1 MEAHMKRFPA
11 QFAAARQLFR
21 YRVYRRILLSFSALV
36 IGLMLLV
43 SLLLARVYSMYS
55 ASQLTAYSQVMMSQR
70 VYGTD
75 LLWEEMESLAS
86 AIYTNS
92 DALAFLTQRDDDKII
107 KYHAGQVLAKYK
119 ALYSFIQN
127 ITLVN
132 ASAGQSASTLNYGD
146 DLSFFQEHAD
156 ERCVVWKARIISAPS
171 FRYQNLP
178 VLSMVY
184 PLRSGACGIIIDID
198 QKHLQSLLQ
207 FTDVAADASTVIIDG
222 SGTVASAT
230 SEEAFLSSYADNGYF
245 PTILQSEERQGS
257 FLWKENGR
265 EQLIT
270 WQRLADKDWIV
281 VSTMPASG
289 LLSRFSGI
297 IRLVIAGFLLVL
309 AGGLAAAFLS
319 SRRVYRPIRALV
331 DRMIPDE
338 PLDAP
343 NEIEAVARKIN
354 LIQQDHAELKKTM
367 HLTMVQHLLFGIP
380 VDIAGRDTPLNGAK
394 AYCVVTLKLSDL
406 PEDTAD
412 SDQLIV
418 AAGNIAAMMIQ
429 EACPCETAAW
439 STNAVMILCLPDVQ
453 LSEEIQLILENACA
467 WCREHFHCL
476 AFASVSKTVTAPE
489 RIHDAYAEA
498 QMIGQYTFY
507 DQSRSVLT
515 ASIISAWHSPAEIRK
530 DYWVQRFAAVI
541 PEGDG
546 DALLRTREEF
556 FALLRQRPPRQARQ
570 AAADVLTGLSMRL
583 NTADHADEDA
593 LLGAIP
599 AAPEWNELMRL
610 ISAYLER
617 SFQAVS
623 ERGQGLRNLHL
634 VQEVCA
640 YVQAHYPDPMLSL
653 QSAADTVGLSASY
666 LGRVFKAQMQQTFS
680 EYVTALRL
688 EEAKRLLI
696 ETSKPISAIAH
707 DVGLENQSYFSSL
720 FRKAYGSSPSLFRQT
735 NASNK

>member
-1 MEAHMKRFPA
+1 MKRFPA
-11 QFAAARQLFR
+11 QFAAVRQLFR

-86 AIYTNS
+86 AIYTDS
-92 DALAFLTQRDDDKII
+92 DALAFLTQRKDDKIV

-156 ERCVVWKARIISAPS
+156 ESRVVWKARIISAPS
-171 FRYQNLP
+171 FRYQDLP
-178 VLSMVY
+178 VLTMVY

-207 FTDVAADASTVIIDG
+207 FNDVAPDASTVIIDG

-230 SEEAFLSSYADNGYF
+230 TEEAFLSSYADNGYF
-245 PTILQSEERQGS
+245 PSILQSEERQGS

-297 IRLVIAGFLLVL
+297 IRLVIVGFLVVL

-331 DRMIPDE
+331 DRMIQDE

-380 VDIAGRDTPLNGAK
+380 VNIAGRDTPLNGAK

-406 PEDTAD
+406 PEDAAD

-439 STNAVMILCLPDVQ
+439 STVAVLILCLPDVQ
-453 LSEEIQLILENACA
+453 QLSGEIQLILENACA

-476 AFASVSKTVTAPE
+476 AFASMSKTVTTPE

-498 QMIGQYTFY
+498 QMISQYTFY

-515 ASIISAWHSPAEIRK
+515 ASIISPWQSPAEIRK

-541 PEGDG
+541 PEGDS
-546 DALLRTREEF
+546 DAFLRTREEF

-570 AAADVLTGLSMRL
+570 AAADVLTELSVRL
-583 NTADHADEDA
+583 NAADHTDEDA

-599 AAPEWNELMRL
+599 AAPEWNELVRL
-610 ISAYLER
+610 VSACLDR
-617 SFQAVS
+617 SLHTAS
-623 ERGQGLRNLHL
+623 ELGQGLRNLHL

-666 LGRVFKAQMQQTFS
+666 LGRVFKAQMHQTFS
-680 EYVTALRL
+680 EYVTVLRL
-688 EEAKRLLI
+688 EEAKRLLM
-696 ETSKPISAIAH
+696 ETSKPISVIAH

-735 NASNK
+735 NTPNK

>member
-1 MEAHMKRFPA
+1 MKRFPA
-11 QFAAARQLFR
+11 QFAAVRQLFR

-86 AIYTNS
+86 AIYTDS
-92 DALAFLTQRDDDKII
+92 DALAFLTQRKDDKIV

-156 ERCVVWKARIISAPS
+156 ESRVVWKARIISAPS
-171 FRYQNLP
+171 FRYQDLP
-178 VLSMVY
+178 VLTMVY

-207 FTDVAADASTVIIDG
+207 FNDVAPDASTVIIDG

-230 SEEAFLSSYADNGYF
+230 TEEAFLSSYADNGYF
-245 PTILQSEERQGS
+245 PSILQSEERQGS
-257 FLWKENGR
+257 FLWKESGR

-297 IRLVIAGFLLVL
+297 IRLVIVGFLVVL

-331 DRMIPDE
+331 DRMIQDE

-380 VDIAGRDTPLNGAK
+380 VNIAGRDTPLNGAK

-406 PEDTAD
+406 PEDAAD

-439 STNAVMILCLPDVQ
+439 STVAVLILCLPDVQ
-453 LSEEIQLILENACA
+453 QLSGEIQLILENACA

-476 AFASVSKTVTAPE
+476 AFASMSKTVTTPE

-498 QMIGQYTFY
+498 QMISQYTFY

-515 ASIISAWHSPAEIRK
+515 ASIISPWQSPAEIRK

-541 PEGDG
+541 PEGDS
-546 DALLRTREEF
+546 DAFLRTREEF

-570 AAADVLTGLSMRL
+570 AAADVLTELSVRL
-583 NTADHADEDA
+583 NAADHTDEDA

-599 AAPEWNELMRL
+599 AAPEWNELVRL
-610 ISAYLER
+610 VSACLDR
-617 SFQAVS
+617 SLHTAS
-623 ERGQGLRNLHL
+623 ELGQGLRNLHL

-666 LGRVFKAQMQQTFS
+666 LGRVFKAQMHQTFS
-680 EYVTALRL
+680 EYVTVLRL
-688 EEAKRLLI
+688 EEAKRLLM
-696 ETSKPISAIAH
+696 ETSKPISVIAH

-735 NASNK
+735 NTPNK

>member
-1 MEAHMKRFPA
+1 MKRFPA
-11 QFAAARQLFR
+11 QFAAVRQLFR

-86 AIYTNS
+86 AIYTDS
-92 DALAFLTQRDDDKII
+92 DALAFLTQRKDDKIV

-156 ERCVVWKARIISAPS
+156 ESRVVWKARIISAPS
-171 FRYQNLP
+171 FRYQDLP
-178 VLSMVY
+178 VLTMVY
-184 PLRSGACGIIIDID
+184 PLRSGACGVIIDID

-207 FTDVAADASTVIIDG
+207 FNDVAPDASTVIIDG

-230 SEEAFLSSYADNGYF
+230 TEEAFLSSYADNGYF
-245 PTILQSEERQGS
+245 PSILQSEERQGS
-257 FLWKENGR
+257 FLWKESGR

-297 IRLVIAGFLLVL
+297 IRLVIVGFLVVL

-380 VDIAGRDTPLNGAK
+380 VNIAGRDTPLNGAK

-406 PEDTAD
+406 PEDAAD

-439 STNAVMILCLPDVQ
+439 STVAVLILCLPDVQ
-453 LSEEIQLILENACA
+453 QLSGEIQLILENACA

-476 AFASVSKTVTAPE
+476 AFASMSETVTTPE

-498 QMIGQYTFY
+498 QMISQYTFY

-515 ASIISAWHSPAEIRK
+515 ASIISPWQSPAEIRK

-541 PEGDG
+541 PEGDS
-546 DALLRTREEF
+546 DAFLRTREEF

-570 AAADVLTGLSMRL
+570 AAADVLTELSVRL
-583 NTADHADEDA
+583 NAADHTDEDA

-599 AAPEWNELMRL
+599 AAPEWNELVRL
-610 ISAYLER
+610 VSACLDR
-617 SFQAVS
+617 SLHTAS
-623 ERGQGLRNLHL
+623 ELGQGLRNLHL

-666 LGRVFKAQMQQTFS
+666 LGRVFKAQMHQTFS
-680 EYVTALRL
+680 EYVTVLRL
-688 EEAKRLLI
+688 EEAKRLLM
-696 ETSKPISAIAH
+696 ETSKPISVIAH

-735 NASNK
+735 NAPNK

>member
-1 MEAHMKRFPA
+1 MKRFPA
-11 QFAAARQLFR
+11 QFAAVRQLFR

-86 AIYTNS
+86 AIYTDS
-92 DALAFLTQRDDDKII
+92 DALAFLTQRKDDKIV

-132 ASAGQSASTLNYGD
+132 ASARQSASTLNYGD

-156 ERCVVWKARIISAPS
+156 ERRVVWKARIISAPS
-171 FRYQNLP
+171 FRYQDLP
-178 VLSMVY
+178 VLTMVY

-207 FTDVAADASTVIIDG
+207 FNDVAPDASTVIIDG

-230 SEEAFLSSYADNGYF
+230 TEEAFLSSYADNGYF
-245 PTILQSEERQGS
+245 PSILQSEERQGS
-257 FLWKENGR
+257 FLWKENAR

-297 IRLVIAGFLLVL
+297 IRLVIVGFLVVL

-331 DRMIPDE
+331 DRMILDE

-380 VDIAGRDTPLNGAK
+380 VNIAGRDTPLNGAK

-406 PEDTAD
+406 PEDAAD

-439 STNAVMILCLPDVQ
+439 STVAVLILCLPDVQ
-453 LSEEIQLILENACA
+453 QLSGEIQLILENACA

-476 AFASVSKTVTAPE
+476 AFASMSETVTTPE

-498 QMIGQYTFY
+498 QMISQYTFY

-515 ASIISAWHSPAEIRK
+515 ASIISPWQSPAEIRK

-541 PEGDG
+541 PEGDS
-546 DALLRTREEF
+546 DAFLRTREEF

-570 AAADVLTGLSMRL
+570 AAADVLTELSVRL
-583 NTADHADEDA
+583 NAADHTDEDA

-599 AAPEWNELMRL
+599 AAPEWNELVRL
-610 ISAYLER
+610 VSACLDR
-617 SFQAVS
+617 SQHTAS
-623 ERGQGLRNLHL
+623 ELGQGLRNLHL

-640 YVQAHYPDPMLSL
+640 YVQAHYPDPILSL

-666 LGRVFKAQMQQTFS
+666 LGRVFKAQMHQSFS
-680 EYVTALRL
+680 EYVTVLRL
-688 EEAKRLLI
+688 EEAKRQLV
-696 ETSKPISAIAH
+696 ETSKPISVIAH

-735 NASNK
+735 NTPNK

>member
-1 MEAHMKRFPA
+1 MKRFPA
-11 QFAAARQLFR
+11 QFAAVRQLFR

-86 AIYTNS
+86 AIYTDS
-92 DALAFLTQRDDDKII
+92 DALAFLTQRKDDKIV

-156 ERCVVWKARIISAPS
+156 ESRVVWKARIISAPS
-171 FRYQNLP
+171 FRYQDLP
-178 VLSMVY
+178 VLTMVY
-184 PLRSGACGIIIDID
+184 PLRSGACGVIIDID

-207 FTDVAADASTVIIDG
+207 FNDVAPDASTVIIDG

-230 SEEAFLSSYADNGYF
+230 TEEAFLSSYADNGYF
-245 PTILQSEERQGS
+245 PSILQSEERQGS
-257 FLWKENGR
+257 FLWKESGR

-297 IRLVIAGFLLVL
+297 IRLVIVGFLVVL

-331 DRMIPDE
+331 DRMILDE

-380 VDIAGRDTPLNGAK
+380 VNIAGRDTPLNGAK

-406 PEDTAD
+406 PEDAAD

-439 STNAVMILCLPDVQ
+439 STVAVLILCLPDVQ
-453 LSEEIQLILENACA
+453 QLSGEIQLILENACA

-476 AFASVSKTVTAPE
+476 AFASMSETVTTPE

-498 QMIGQYTFY
+498 QMISQYTFY

-515 ASIISAWHSPAEIRK
+515 ASIISPWQSPAEIRK

-541 PEGDG
+541 PEGDS
-546 DALLRTREEF
+546 DAFLRTREEF

-570 AAADVLTGLSMRL
+570 AAADVLTELSVRL
-583 NTADHADEDA
+583 NAADHTDEDA

-599 AAPEWNELMRL
+599 AAPEWNELVRL
-610 ISAYLER
+610 VSACLDR
-617 SFQAVS
+617 SLHTAS
-623 ERGQGLRNLHL
+623 ELGQGLRNLHL

-666 LGRVFKAQMQQTFS
+666 LGRVFKAQMHQTFS
-680 EYVTALRL
+680 EYVTVLRL
-688 EEAKRLLI
+688 EEAKRLLM
-696 ETSKPISAIAH
+696 ETSKPISVIAH

-735 NASNK
+735 NTPNK

>member
-1 MEAHMKRFPA
+1 MKRFPA
-11 QFAAARQLFR
+11 QFAAVRQLFR

-86 AIYTNS
+86 AIYTDS
-92 DALAFLTQRDDDKII
+92 DALAFLTQRKDDKIV

-156 ERCVVWKARIISAPS
+156 ESRVVWKARIISAPS
-171 FRYQNLP
+171 FRYQDLP
-178 VLSMVY
+178 VLTMVY
-184 PLRSGACGIIIDID
+184 PLRSGACGVIIDID

-207 FTDVAADASTVIIDG
+207 FNDVAPDASTVIIDG

-230 SEEAFLSSYADNGYF
+230 TEEAFLSSYADNGYF
-245 PTILQSEERQGS
+245 PSILQSEERQGS
-257 FLWKENGR
+257 FLWKESGR

-297 IRLVIAGFLLVL
+297 IRLVIVGFLVVL

-331 DRMIPDE
+331 DRMIQDE

-380 VDIAGRDTPLNGAK
+380 VNIAGRDTPLNGAK

-406 PEDTAD
+406 PEDAAD

-439 STNAVMILCLPDVQ
+439 STVAVLILCLPDVQQ

-476 AFASVSKTVTAPE
+476 AFASMSETVTTPE

-498 QMIGQYTFY
+498 QMISQYTFY

-515 ASIISAWHSPAEIRK
+515 ASIISPWQSPAEIRK

-541 PEGDG
+541 PEGDS
-546 DALLRTREEF
+546 DAFLRTREEF

-570 AAADVLTGLSMRL
+570 AAADVLTELSVRL
-583 NTADHADEDA
+583 NAADHTDEDA

-599 AAPEWNELMRL
+599 AAPEWNELVRL
-610 ISAYLER
+610 VSACLDR
-617 SFQAVS
+617 SLHTAS
-623 ERGQGLRNLHL
+623 ELGQGLRNLHL

-666 LGRVFKAQMQQTFS
+666 LGRVFKAQMHQTFS
-680 EYVTALRL
+680 EYVTVLRL
-688 EEAKRLLI
+688 EEAKRLLM
-696 ETSKPISAIAH
+696 ETSKPISVIAH

-735 NASNK
+735 NTPNK